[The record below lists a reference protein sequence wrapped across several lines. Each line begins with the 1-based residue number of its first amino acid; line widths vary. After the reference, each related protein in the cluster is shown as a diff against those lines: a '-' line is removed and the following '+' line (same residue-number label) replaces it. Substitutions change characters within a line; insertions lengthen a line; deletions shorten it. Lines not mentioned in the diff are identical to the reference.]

1 MPYIGA
7 HLSVAGG
14 LTKAVTAAVGLGCET
29 VQIFT
34 KNANQW
40 TAKPLAEAEVTAFR
54 RAVADAGLRFVTAH
68 DSYLINLASPDD
80 AAYRKSIEAFTV
92 EVERAE
98 ALGLAYLVSHPGAHV
113 GSGVEAGVARVAA
126 ALDEVH
132 KRCAGFAVKVLIE
145 TTAGQGSCLGAALE
159 EIGGIFDRVADPGR
173 LGVCFDTCHA
183 LAAGYPLATAED
195 HAATFQRFDDTVGLD
210 RLRLFHL
217 NDSVKGLG
225 SRVDRHAAIGDGEVG
240 ADAFRRIVTDPRFAD
255 RPMILE
261 TPKEDD
267 AGNPM
272 DPVNLARLRS
282 FLGEPGGVSLR
293 SAATKT
299 ADRVKR
305 KSGGGR

>member
-1 MPYIGA
+1 MPLFGA

-14 LTKAVTAAVGLGCET
+14 LTKAVAAAVALGCET

-34 KNANQW
+34 KNANTW
-40 TAKPLAEAEVTAFR
+40 AAKPLVDAEVTAFR
-54 RAVADAGLRFVTAH
+54 RAVKDAGLRYVTAH
-68 DSYLINLASPDD
+68 DSYLINVATPDETL
-80 AAYRKSIEAFTV
+80 YQKSVEALTV

-132 KRCAGFAVKVLIE
+132 RRCAGYQVQILLE
-145 TTAGQGSCLGAALE
+145 TTAGQGTVLGATFE
-159 EIGGIFDRVADPGR
+159 EIAGILDRVADPAR

-183 LAAGYPLATAED
+183 LASGYPLATAAD
-195 HAATFQRFDDTVGLD
+195 HADTFGTFDEVVGLD
-210 RLRLFHL
+210 RLRLFHM

-225 SRVDRHAAIGDGEVG
+225 SRVDRHAAIGAGEVG
-240 ADAFRRIVTDPRFAD
+240 AEAFRRIVTDPRFAD

-267 AGNPM
+267 NGKPM
-272 DPVNLARLRS
+272 DAVNLKRLRA
-282 FLGEPGGVSLR
+282 FLGERG
-293 SAATKT
+293 A
-299 ADRVKR
+299 
-305 KSGGGR
+305 